1 MLCLWKNHP
10 PRATKVRT
18 DLALPP
24 QPNSYEKQICLMKIR
39 QLSQALKPGNRSD
52 PMRAEK
58 LFCISFQRTGTT
70 SVGQFLK
77 GLGYP
82 TADWSVSQR
91 NNWGRKW
98 VNGQFDDIVQS
109 DDFQR
114 HQAFED
120 GPWFA
125 PEFYRFLYHRFPR
138 SKFILFERDAEAWF
152 ASMLSH
158 SGGRSLGVTAVHA
171 KVYRREKEYLEL
183 CARAASPEAVDMNGL
198 ELAGHKDH
206 YVDLYRVRNRET
218 RIFFGNAIATGSIT
232 ASWKTPRNG
241 KAWPHFWAMTRTAP
255 RRCI

>member
-1 MLCLWKNHP
+1 MTRRP
-10 PRATKVRT
+10 
-18 DLALPP
+18 
-24 QPNSYEKQICLMKIR
+24 
-39 QLSQALKPGNRSD
+39 LSRLFKSGNRPSGE
-52 PMRAEK
+52 EK

-98 VNGQFDDIVQS
+98 VNGQFDEIVQS
-109 DDFQR
+109 EDFQK

-138 SKFILFERDAEAWF
+138 ARFILLERDPEAWF

-171 KVYRREKEYLEL
+171 KIYRREREYLDL
-183 CARAASPEAVDMNGL
+183 CAEAGSPEAVDMNGL

-206 YVDLYRVRNRET
+206 YIDLYRTRNRET
-218 RIFFGNAIATGSIT
+218 RQFFQERDADRLYHSRLEDPDKWRGLAAFLGHDPELAQEVHMNKSPAAE
-232 ASWKTPRNG
+232 G
-241 KAWPHFWAMTRTAP
+241 KA
-255 RRCI
+255 